1 MALNGVHE
9 LSIEATLLV
18 RKCLFRSDLF
28 VRHVSKDESFD
39 RVPGR
44 GVRSGRWV
52 IVSGKL
58 ERVSLQPLA
67 G

>member
-1 MALNGVHE
+1 MDGPVVAGEVDD
-9 LSIEATLLV
+9 
-18 RKCLFRSDLF
+18 K
-28 VRHVSKDESFD
+28 D

>member
-1 MALNGVHE
+1 MTLMFQAVGIHHE
-9 LSIEATLLV
+9 SRISNPDNEFA
-18 RKCLFRSDLF
+18 
-28 VRHVSKDESFD
+28 D